1 MVYPRMGQMR
11 LGYLTGQM
19 LPGLAR
25 AFGPGLPGP
34 AGQQR
39 PGSSRSSVG
48 ARCQD
53 TGPEPSGCGLAG
65 RQRPRD
71 GAACQVTDNAQRD
84 ADPDQTGQEATRQ
97 APSAGGYG
105 CYSVGRRQGVR
116 PRIRLIAC
124 ADSSDFTKNPAA
136 GLSAISS
143 A

>member
-19 LPGLAR
+19 LPGLAP

-39 PGSSRSSVG
+39 PGSSRSFVG

-53 TGPEPSGCGLAG
+53 TGPEPSRCGLA
-65 RQRPRD
+65 
-71 GAACQVTDNAQRD
+71 D
-84 ADPDQTGQEATRQ
+84 ASGPATELPAR
-97 APSAGGYG
+97 SATMH
-105 CYSVGRRQGVR
+105 SVQGVW